1 MTSQPC
7 SNGGTCVPQYSTV
20 TTSRFT
26 CQDCAEGYT
35 GHLCQTP
42 IKSCRGYKNG
52 SQIAKI
58 YKIFDDKTNLFSVL
72 CDFDKDRAWT
82 LIQSYKF
89 ANHDYFKSSF
99 VSNKPNRTNSPNAQS
114 YRMTKARMKAVAQ
127 DSSKWR
133 ITCNYEPG
141 EKISYTDYVEIT
153 LEKLDILTFNG
164 NK

>member
-1 MTSQPC
+1 M
-7 SNGGTCVPQYSTV
+7 N
-20 TTSRFT
+20 
-26 CQDCAEGYT
+26 
-35 GHLCQTP
+35 
-42 IKSCRGYKNG
+42 I
-52 SQIAKI
+52 
-58 YKIFDDKTNLFSVL
+58 FSVL

-114 YRMTKARMKAVAQ
+114 YRMTKARMQAVAQ

-133 ITCNYEPG
+133 ITCNYKPG
-141 EKISYTDYVEIT
+141 EKISYTDYVETT